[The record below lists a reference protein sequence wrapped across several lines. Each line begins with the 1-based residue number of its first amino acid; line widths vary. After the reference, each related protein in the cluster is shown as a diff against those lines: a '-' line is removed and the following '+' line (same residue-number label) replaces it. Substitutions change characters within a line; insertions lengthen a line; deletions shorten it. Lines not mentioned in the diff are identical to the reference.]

1 MGMAH
6 MRRIPMSIG
15 ADAHIG
21 AQAMRDRRTRSL
33 RLRGPQ
39 ALLRLEGRLLR
50 GAPPLQ
56 RPPQPLLRLGASHP

>member
-1 MGMAH
+1 MAH
-6 MRRIPMSIG
+6 VRRVRVSIS
-15 ADAHIG
+15 ADVHVG